1 MYNLFC
7 YIGNVYRYKIPIH
20 EVIGI
25 DGSYFPCI
33 NDYDWT
39 IIMNEEGAISE
50 EGYVHGYIYDI
61 TAGEVAKEIY
71 ERTNCANI
79 IGMILESGD
88 IRMLE
93 WNKQNKCYYGVEDN
107 MII

>member
-20 EVIGI
+20 QVHHL
-25 DGSYFPCI
+25 DNSFPCI
-33 NDYDWT
+33 SDDDWT
-39 IIMNEEGAISE
+39 NIMHEEGAFSE
-50 EGYVHGYIYDI
+50 DGYVHGYIYDI
-61 TAGEVAKEIY
+61 TAGEIAKEIY
-71 ERTNCANI
+71 ERTNKANTI
-79 IGMILESGD
+79 VMICEDGSM
-88 IRMLE
+88 RMLE